1 MFYFSNIKPNAT
13 EKFNKCGVS
22 TLITDNTQMKTLLQT
37 LPFLVLASYSFAQD
51 GSLDLTFDTDG
62 RVTTSLGTFD
72 DAARSMALQSDGKIL
87 VAGHSYGN
95 SDYDFAVVRYNSDGS
110 LDNTFGT
117 GGIVTTPIGSGDD
130 FAKSI
135 AIQSD
140 GKIVVAGYS
149 YNGTI
154 DVMALA
160 RYNTNG
166 TLDNTFDGNGTLTTV
181 EGIYAEYAQSVAIQS
196 DGKIVVA
203 GGMDN
208 LGGMDVRVARY
219 NTDGSLDN
227 TFDTDG
233 LVLTAVTANYSDY
246 ANAVKIQSDG
256 KIVVAGFSNSGL
268 HADYMLLRY
277 NTDGS
282 LDNTFDS
289 DGIVTNAIW
298 GTTNEYAN
306 ALAIQDDGKLLVTGN
321 TGNSYYDFV
330 TLRYNTDGSLD
341 ATFDNDGVAIIDWG
355 TLTDIGQATAILV
368 QSDGDIV
375 VAGLRDIGADLY
387 FAVAKYNSDGSLDN
401 TFDTDG
407 LVTTGFGGSCQG
419 MATVIQPDGKILV
432 AGGNYSTQNTI
443 AIARYNNS
451 VQGVII
457 GIDAPGANT
466 DNISAF
472 PNPFSEQT
480 IFYSETALEN
490 ASLLLYNAAGQ
501 KVKQISNISGNSFTL
516 QRGNLSCGMYYVQL
530 LQNNETIAAQ
540 KLLVE

>member
-1 MFYFSNIKPNAT
+1 
-13 EKFNKCGVS
+13 
-22 TLITDNTQMKTLLQT
+22 MKTLLQT
-37 LPFLVLASYSFAQD
+37 LFLVLIVTASFAQD

-62 RVTTSLGTFD
+62 RVTTSIGTFD

-135 AIQSD
+135 AIQSN

-160 RYNTNG
+160 RYNTDG

-203 GGMDN
+203 GGIDN
-208 LGGMDVRVARY
+208 VGGMDVRVARY

-277 NTDGS
+277 NTNGS

-306 ALAIQDDGKLLVTGN
+306 ALAIQDDGKILVTGN

-368 QSDGDIV
+368 QADGDIV

-443 AIARYNNS
+443 ALARYNNS

-457 GIDAPGANT
+457 GVDAPEASSE
-466 DNISAF
+466 NISTL
-472 PNPFSEQT
+472 PNPFAEHT
-480 IFYSETALEN
+480 IFQSQN
-490 ASLLLYNAAGQ
+490 SLTDATFILYNAAGQ
-501 KVKQISNISGNSFTL
+501 QVKQLTDISGNRFTL
-516 QRGNLSCGMYYVQL
+516 QRENLASGLYYFQL
-530 LQNNETIAAQ
+530 LQDNQSLTDG
-540 KLLVE
+540 KLIITDK